1 MAYDPKRLVDG
12 TSTVEGGQDSGKSP
26 LLLANNQMSFLVNT
40 SLRGGFMHP
49 RMGYRHVPITFP
61 SDVVSGRFKSG
72 RWQVG
77 GRYEPDTGTEV
88 LLCSIGGRQFRI
100 NVTTDNSVQEITITF
115 NTTTT
120 ANFAPPAIGSNVT
133 ITV

>member
-26 LLLANNQMSFLVNT
+26 LLLANNQMSFLVNI
-40 SLRGGFMHP
+40 SLRGGFMHQ
-49 RMGYRHVPITFP
+49 RLRYRHVPINFP
-61 SDVVSGRFKSG
+61 SDVVSGRFKSD
-72 RWQVG
+72 RFQVA
-77 GRYEPDTGTEV
+77 GRYKSDIGTEV
-88 LLCSIGGRQFRI
+88 LLCSIGERKFRI

-120 ANFAPPAIGSNVT
+120 ANFVPLAI
-133 ITV
+133 